1 VVVYDTL
8 AQRNPAILRLCRQ
21 YLHHV
26 QRSVFEGH
34 LSPAQLR
41 KFHHGVKGVI
51 DPGYDSVLVFTFP
64 PGTTP
69 TAKNGASPNPPPPTS
84 CDNKT
89 TKSNE
94 ICSKPPGSPAL
105 PEVHCKTHFRTLPFH
120 PPHLLLYIGVLIA
133 PERGRNSHS
142 SASRHYFRKKS
153 SSPLRGVAT

>member
-1 VVVYDTL
+1 MVVYDTL

-69 TAKNGASPNPPPPTS
+69 DRQEWGIPQPSPT
-84 CDNKT
+84 D
-89 TKSNE
+89 
-94 ICSKPPGSPAL
+94 IL
-105 PEVHCKTHFRTLPFH
+105 
-120 PPHLLLYIGVLIA
+120 
-133 PERGRNSHS
+133 
-142 SASRHYFRKKS
+142 
-153 SSPLRGVAT
+153 